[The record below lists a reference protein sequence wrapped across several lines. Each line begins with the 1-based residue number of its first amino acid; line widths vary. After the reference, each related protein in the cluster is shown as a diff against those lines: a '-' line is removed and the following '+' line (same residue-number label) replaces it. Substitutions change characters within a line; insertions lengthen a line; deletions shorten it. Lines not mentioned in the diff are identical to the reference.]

1 MLVGLL
7 AGRTRSLHPENGR
20 QHRKKE
26 SSQRIPWSLDVAIV
40 ALQKP
45 TFHGRLS
52 RAHKICR
59 RSGQDMEEVNLTDK
73 KECKFTN
80 VMSPKITELKY
91 WDHN

>member
-1 MLVGLL
+1 MLVGWL

-26 SSQRIPWSLDVAIV
+26 SSQRIPWSIDVAIV

-52 RAHKICR
+52 PAHKICR
-59 RSGQDMEEVNLTDK
+59 RSGHGGGKLNR
-73 KECKFTN
+73 
-80 VMSPKITELKY
+80 
-91 WDHN
+91 